1 MSIVW
6 SGVSTTEGTNIAGRC
21 LTRPLASVRGQTF
34 SSWHESSCGIPKGG
48 LLVLFVCGVL
58 GIGSAHDLLRCCV
71 TRCDMSIV
79 WSGVSTTE
87 GTNIAGR
94 CLY

>member
-6 SGVSTTEGTNIAGRC
+6 SGVSNRGHKHRGTVPILGLCRTVAEFQR
-21 LTRPLASVRGQTF
+21 
-34 SSWHESSCGIPKGG
+34 EG
-48 LLVLFVCGVL
+48 LLVLFVCGAL
-58 GIGSAHDLLRCCV
+58 GLDSAHDLLRCCV
-71 TRCDMSIV
+71 TRGDMSIV